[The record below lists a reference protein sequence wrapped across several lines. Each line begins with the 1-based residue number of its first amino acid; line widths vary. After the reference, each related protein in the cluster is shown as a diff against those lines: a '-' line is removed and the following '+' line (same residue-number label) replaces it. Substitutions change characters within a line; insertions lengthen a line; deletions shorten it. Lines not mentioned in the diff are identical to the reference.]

1 MLKPSTQIKAKVLP
15 RFSTRDVA
23 TPLRFFNQPEKRNF
37 YRLKKNAGVA
47 VALAGFRCY
56 R

>member
-1 MLKPSTQIKAKVLP
+1 MLTTSTQSKAKVLL

-37 YRLKKNAGVA
+37 YRMKKNSGVA